1 MSKGVYW
8 VVGAVVAALVI
19 VAAYALSGG
28 FQPKLALEGTE
39 WVLVSYGPQGAQQ
52 AALGTAEVTA
62 IFDNAE
68 GRVAG
73 SGSVNRYFGGY
84 TVDGN
89 KLTVAQNLGSTK
101 MMGPADAMDQE
112 MAYFN
117 LLAAAES
124 FAISGDQ
131 LEIAASDGG
140 LLVFQAR

>member
-1 MSKGVYW
+1 MNRAIYW
-8 VVGAVVAALVI
+8 VIGLLVAALLAVG
-19 VAAYALSGG
+19 VYALSGG

-39 WVLVSYGPQGAQQ
+39 WVLVSYGPEGALQ
-52 AALGTAEVTA
+52 AALGSAEVTA
-62 IFDNAE
+62 TFDSVE

-73 SGSVNRYFGGY
+73 SGSVNRYFGSY

-89 KLTVAQNLGSTK
+89 KLTIGENLGSTK
-101 MMGPADAMDQE
+101 MMGPADAMNQE
-112 MAYFN
+112 TAYFN

-124 FAISGDQ
+124 FSIVGDR